1 MLDSKKP
8 KQYNE
13 NKVVTIIGPGTAF
26 SGELV
31 SKGTIRVE
39 GEVSGHIRCED
50 SVVVQQSGKVQA
62 DVVAGQVIV
71 SGEVIG
77 NIYAEDR
84 LEITATGKVTG
95 DVTAPRVSFAEG
107 MLLDGK
113 CTTKKPDLAAP
124 PPGQEA
130 LVRSDVADHPTPLS

>member
-1 MLDSKKP
+1 MLDTKKAT

-13 NKVVTIIGPGTAF
+13 NKVVTIIGPGTCV
-26 SGELV
+26 SGEVV

-39 GEVSGHIRCED
+39 GEVAGSIRCED

-113 CTTKKPDLAAP
+113 CTTKKPDITAPLPSKDGATQAAAP
-124 PPGQEA
+124 PAPQA
-130 LVRSDVADHPTPLS
+130 